1 MPSSQFYTRR
11 GDDGFTGLLGP
22 ERVPKH
28 DLRPEACGT
37 VDEAQAALGL
47 ARASGCASASA
58 EILMAVQRD
67 LYALMAELAALGD
80 AGSPFAGSITTE
92 HVEQLEDWIAQL
104 EARVE
109 MPREFVLP
117 GDSRPGAA
125 LHLGRTIIRRAERLA
140 VRLYHDGSLSNRDLV
155 AYLNRLSSLLF
166 VMACAEDQ
174 ASTGTEPTRA
184 NGSAKAK

>member
-1 MPSSQFYTRR
+1 VSESRFYTRR
-11 GDDGFTGLLGP
+11 GDNGFTGLLGP

-28 DLRPEACGT
+28 DLRPEAYGT

-47 ARASGCASASA
+47 ARASGCAPASA
-58 EILMAVQRD
+58 EILVAIQRD

-80 AGSPFAGSITTE
+80 AESPLAGSVTAE
-92 HVEQLEDWIAQL
+92 HVRQLEDWIAQL

-117 GDSRPGAA
+117 GDSRAGAA
-125 LHLGRTIIRRAERLA
+125 LHLARTIVRRAERPA
-140 VRLYHDGSLSNRDLV
+140 VRLYHDGSLSNRYLL

-166 VMACAEDQ
+166 VMACDEDQ
-174 ASTGTEPTRA
+174 ARTGTNPTRA
-184 NGSAKAK
+184 NGSAEAG